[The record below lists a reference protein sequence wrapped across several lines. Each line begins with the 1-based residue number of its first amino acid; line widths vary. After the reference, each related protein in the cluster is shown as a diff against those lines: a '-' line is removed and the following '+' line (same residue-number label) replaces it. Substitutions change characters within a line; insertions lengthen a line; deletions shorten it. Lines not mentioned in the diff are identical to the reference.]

1 MIERRSADWFPAG
14 FVDYAA
20 GRMLQRLLYS
30 PFLAQVVVTRKC
42 NLSCTYCNEFDD
54 FSPPVPT
61 EDLRARL
68 RKLKELGTWA
78 VEWTGGEPM
87 LHPDL
92 FELTR
97 YAKRELKFHKVMLIS
112 NAYLFNED
120 KIRQLNEA
128 GLDEL
133 QVSID
138 GVNTN
143 DVTIKVLKPLRKKL
157 EAVIRAA
164 RFKVVL
170 NAVIGSA
177 PATEAMEVVT
187 FARENGLRPRVCL
200 IHGGDG
206 QMKLSPE
213 DLAVYNEI
221 KTQMGR
227 RFREAGDYRT
237 RLMEDNRAPFK
248 CRAGSRYLYVDELG
262 MVRWCSQ
269 QRESW
274 GKPLLEYTRAD
285 LKQQFFTRKDCN
297 DHCTVGCVR
306 TCSNPDE
313 WREQPLAAEPAGL
326 VQIRPA

>member
-1 MIERRSADWFPAG
+1 MAPSL
-14 FVDYAA
+14 DYAP
-20 GRMLQRLLYS
+20 GPMLQRLLYS

-42 NLSCTYCNEFDD
+42 NLSCTYCNEFDEV
-54 FSPPVPT
+54 SPPVPT

-92 FELTR
+92 VELTR

-112 NAYLFNED
+112 NAYLFNEE
-120 KIRQLNEA
+120 KVRRLNDA

-138 GVNTN
+138 GVHTN
-143 DVTIKVLKPLRKKL
+143 DVTIKVLKPLRNKL
-157 EAVIRAA
+157 EAIIRAA

-177 PATEAMEVVT
+177 PAAEAMEVVN
-187 FARENGLRPRVCL
+187 FARDNGLRPRVCL

-221 KTQMGR
+221 KTRMGR

-237 RLMEDNRAPFK
+237 RLMHENRAPFK
-248 CRAGSRYLYVDELG
+248 CRAGSRYLYVDEQG
-262 MVRWCSQ
+262 TVRWCSQ
-269 QRESW
+269 QRQSW
-274 GKPLLEYTRAD
+274 GKPLLDYTRDD

-306 TCSNPDE
+306 TCSHPDE
-313 WREQPLAAEPAGL
+313 WRGQHLEAPPEPL
-326 VQIRPA
+326 VQIRPTA

>member
-1 MIERRSADWFPAG
+1 
-14 FVDYAA
+14 
-20 GRMLQRLLYS
+20 MLQRLLYS

-54 FSPPVPT
+54 VSPPVPT

-78 VEWTGGEPM
+78 VEWTGGEPL

-112 NAYLFNED
+112 NAYL
-120 KIRQLNEA
+120 LNEKKVTELNDA

-143 DVTIKVLKPLRKKL
+143 EVTVKVLKPLRKKL
-157 EAVIRAA
+157 EHLIRTAK
-164 RFKVVL
+164 FKVVL
-170 NAVIGSA
+170 NAVVGSA
-177 PATEAMEVVT
+177 PAAEAMEVVN
-187 FARENGLRPRVCL
+187 FAVSSGLRPRVCL

-206 QMKLSPE
+206 QMKLAPE
-213 DLAVYNEI
+213 DLVVYNEI
-221 KTQMGR
+221 KAKMGR

-237 RLMEDNRAPFK
+237 RLMDENRAPFK
-248 CRAGSRYLYVDELG
+248 CRAGSRYLYVDEFG
-262 MVRWCSQ
+262 TIRWCSQ

-274 GKPLLEYTRAD
+274 GKALLDYTPQD
-285 LKQQFFTRKDCN
+285 LKKQFFTAKDCN
-297 DHCTVGCVR
+297 EHCTVGCVR

-313 WREQPLAAEPAGL
+313 WRKQLLAPDPLELPQPSL
-326 VQIRPA
+326 VQIGRPPT

>member
-1 MIERRSADWFPAG
+1 MAPGCPGGLSSAP
-14 FVDYAA
+14 V
-20 GRMLQRLLYS
+20 LQRLLYS
-30 PFLAQVVVTRKC
+30 PFLAQVVVTRQC

-54 FSPPVPT
+54 HSPPVPT
-61 EDLRARL
+61 EDLKARL

-87 LHPDL
+87 MHP
-92 FELTR
+92 ELCEITR
-97 YAKRELKFHKVMLIS
+97 YAKRELGFHKVMLIS
-112 NAYLFNED
+112 NAYLFNEE
-120 KIRQLNEA
+120 KIRQLNDA

-157 EAVIRAA
+157 EHVVKAA
-164 RFKVVL
+164 KFKVVL

-177 PATEAMEVVT
+177 PASEAMEVVN
-187 FARENGLRPRVCL
+187 FARANGLRPRVCL
-200 IHGGDG
+200 IHDGDG
-206 QMKLSPE
+206 QMKLAPE

-221 KTQMGR
+221 KALMGR

-237 RLMEDNRAPFK
+237 RLMDEHRAPFK
-248 CRAGSRYLYVDELG
+248 CRAGSRYLYVDEHG

-269 QRESW
+269 QREAW

-285 LKQQFFTRKDCN
+285 LREQFFTRKDCN

-306 TCSNPDE
+306 TCSHPDE
-313 WREQPLAAEPAGL
+313 WRAQPLAAELPPPTL
-326 VQIRPA
+326 VQIGRAP